1 MRPGIRRI
9 AFTVALLA
17 LVAGVSAG
25 MVFAQTAPPA
35 GPPHGRQTRQHAGIA
50 PGQGGPFQHLNLTDD
65 QKTKIQALVQQQRQA
80 HQSEAQQL
88 RDLQQQLK
96 NAIFADNAPGD
107 TSVIQ
112 QQIATLQAQL
122 EGDRVNLEKQIAA
135 ILTPDQRKQV
145 RDMPGPFMG
154 GFGMGRG
161 MGMRH
166 APGF

>member
-1 MRPGIRRI
+1 MKSGIRRI
-9 AFTVALLA
+9 AFVAALLA

-25 MVFAQTAPPA
+25 IVFAQTAPPPLQQRHA
-35 GPPHGRQTRQHAGIA
+35 QMRQHA
-50 PGQGGPFQHLNLTDD
+50 PGMPGGGPFQHLNLTDD
-65 QKTKIQALVQQQRQA
+65 QKTKIQSLVQAQRQA
-80 HQSEAQQL
+80 HQSEAQQM

-96 NAIFADNAPGD
+96 NAVFADNGPGD
-107 TSVIQ
+107 TSAIQ

-154 GFGMGRG
+154 GGRG
-161 MGMRH
+161 MAMRH
-166 APGF
+166 GPGF